1 MISLLPGLL
10 GLLAG
15 LLPGL
20 LALNYTEEQRLG
32 LLKLPADIRRTKVRT
47 FGSEEMIAEDIRQLL
62 ARTETSSRRSRWV
75 YPSSSTQEMM
85 ELYRAEVSL
94 TTRLRDLRRQ
104 LGAAQHQL
112 SQTDYRHTSHL
123 LAASDLP
130 PDKHFYEA
138 GGLGIVQV
146 TGLYQLN
153 ITQVSSH
160 YWSQSVEF
168 LCSDWPGS

>member
-1 MISLLPGLL
+1 MTARPVIICLL
-10 GLLAG
+10 GHLG
-15 LLPGL
+15 GL
-20 LALNYTEEQRLG
+20 LALNYTEEQRLT
-32 LLKLPADIRRTKVRT
+32 LLRLPADIRRAKVRT

-62 ARTETSSRRSRWV
+62 GRNEATRRTRWI
-75 YPSSSTQEMM
+75 YPSSSTQEMTK
-85 ELYRAEVSL
+85 LYRAEVSL

-153 ITQVSSH
+153 LTQVSTH
-160 YWSQSVEF
+160 LPIRVE
-168 LCSDWPGS
+168 LLHSDWSGS